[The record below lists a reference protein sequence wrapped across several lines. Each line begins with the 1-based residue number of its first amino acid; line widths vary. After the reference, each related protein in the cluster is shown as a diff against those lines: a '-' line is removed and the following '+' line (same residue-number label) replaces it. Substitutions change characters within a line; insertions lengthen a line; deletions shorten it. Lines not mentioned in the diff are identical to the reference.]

1 MKRERMLQIFLIV
14 LGLLFLA
21 LIYFL
26 YKDLWHAN
34 WLVENHNEVEPMFL
48 SIFIVLGPFLLVA
61 ARNPSAHRSL
71 IAFTAWWCLAH
82 AAVMAIQTRQ
92 AWSRGIHRDFKD
104 VVIVGVIGLI
114 LLALLPRRREQAQLD
129 HNH

>member
-26 YKDLWHAN
+26 YTDLWQAK
-34 WLVENHNEVEPMFL
+34 WLLQPHNEVEPMFL
-48 SIFIVLGPFLLVA
+48 SVFIVLGPFLLVA

-71 IAFTAWWCLAH
+71 IAFTAWWSLAH
-82 AAVMAIQTRQ
+82 SAVMAIETRQ
-92 AWSRGIHRDFKD
+92 AWNRGIHRDFKD
-104 VVIVGVIGLI
+104 VVIFAVIGLI
-114 LLALLPRRREQAQLD
+114 LLALSPPRREEAQPD
-129 HNH
+129 GNH

>member
-1 MKRERMLQIFLIV
+1 VKRERMLQIFLVI

-26 YKDLWHAN
+26 YIDLWHAN
-34 WLVENHNEVEPMFL
+34 WLLQKHNEVEPMFL
-48 SIFIVLGPFLLVA
+48 SVFVVLGPFLLVA

-71 IAFTAWWCLAH
+71 IAFTEWWCLAH

-92 AWSRGIHRDFKD
+92 AWNRGIHRDFMD
-104 VVIVGVIGLI
+104 VVIFAVIGLI
-114 LLALLPRRREQAQLD
+114 LLALSPRGREMAQSD
-129 HNH
+129 RN

>member
-1 MKRERMLQIFLIV
+1 MIRERMLQIVLVI

-21 LIYFL
+21 TIYFL
-26 YKDLWHAN
+26 YIDLWHAN
-34 WLVENHNEVEPMFL
+34 WLLEKRNEVEPMFI
-48 SIFIVLGPFLLVA
+48 SVFVVLGPFLLIA

-92 AWSRGIHRDFKD
+92 AWDRGIHRDFKD
-104 VVIVGVIGLI
+104 VVIFAVIGLI
-114 LLALLPRRREQAQLD
+114 LLALSPPGRGEVRLD
-129 HNH
+129 RGH